1 MLPTFRLRF
10 EHLSH
15 AFTMRRLRYSAFSA
29 SVIFR
34 RTRCFGWVESERLK
48 TPVICSKA
56 GGVVVS
62 LGVAAGPAADG
73 CRLMAS

>member
-1 MLPTFRLRF
+1 MQQTFRLRF

-15 AFTMRRLRYSAFSA
+15 AFTMRRFRYSVFSA

-34 RTRCFGWVESERLK
+34 RTRCFGCVESERLK

-56 GGVVVS
+56 GGEVLLDVV
-62 LGVAAGPAADG
+62 AGPATDG
-73 CRLMAS
+73 CRLTES